1 GCGARRHVRL
11 RRPADKAD
19 RGCGSERRP
28 VVVVYLVLQTSVAN
42 LVGAGVLVQAVG
54 APIRQQQAM
63 ESHGESGFTE
73 GLNRLRFA
81 QQAGTPG
88 YDYLAAAMRIDRIGD
103 QAVDR
108 CRRTAIETVRQYR
121 IDDRAFQNSM
131 QRAGVVDRIGMPGPL

>member
-1 GCGARRHVRL
+1 MSKT
-11 RRPADKAD
+11 ADQAD

-73 GLNRLRFA
+73 CLNRPRFA
-81 QQAGTPG
+81 QQARTSG
-88 YDYLAAAMRIDRIGD
+88 YDDLPTAMRIDRIRD

-108 CRRTAIETVRQYR
+108 RRRTAIEPVRQYR

-131 QRAGVVDRIGMPGPL
+131 QRAGIVDRIRMR